1 MASPNFEEI
10 KEQAEHAFTRALRY
24 LSFRARSEKEIFE
37 YLSKKKHDPLIIQQ
51 VIKRLKEKKF
61 LDDTEFAKLWIEQ
74 RQMLKGKSK
83 FVIKQELIAKGVA
96 KEIIDDVL
104 EKFSQTD
111 LEAAKNLFEKKKRRF
126 SHYVGR
132 EYEKKVSEFL
142 QRKGFSWDIVK
153 KILQGKD

>member
-1 MASPNFEEI
+1 
-10 KEQAEHAFTRALRY
+10 
-24 LSFRARSEKEIFE
+24 
-37 YLSKKKHDPLIIQQ
+37 
-51 VIKRLKEKKF
+51 
-61 LDDTEFAKLWIEQ
+61 
-74 RQMLKGKSK
+74 MLKGKSK

-96 KEIIDDVL
+96 KEIIDESL
-104 EKFSQTD
+104 EGFSQTD
-111 LEAAKNLFEKKKRRF
+111 LTAAKNLFEKKKKRF